1 MLSGDAPVWLVFWG
15 QMISISPSHRQHPGC
30 GHVSPTQAHIS
41 LTLRGAKNP
50 CQSCMVQMVT
60 LSVHLA
66 VLAEVTQPAFPFF
79 FSPRPPPFLVFN
91 KSYLLAILW
100 DFSQFFF
107 ICVFPFLFEHITLQL
122 P

>member
-1 MLSGDAPVWLVFWG
+1 MLPGDAPVWLVFWG

-30 GHVSPTQAHIS
+30 GHVSPTQAHTS

-50 CQSCMVQMVT
+50 CHSCMVQMVT

-79 FSPRPPPFLVFN
+79 F
-91 KSYLLAILW
+91 LLGHLH
-100 DFSQFFF
+100 F
-107 ICVFPFLFEHITLQL
+107 
-122 P
+122 